1 MSNSHQRLKK
11 LKRSAAF
18 AMSAVGMVIAA
29 VLVVMSVP
37 LKSKAGTLLQ
47 QGSMRAGSSSKG
59 RQVAEMLVTQLE
71 ELKALPI
78 AHAFSSSLK
87 EKRLENM
94 SRQSKHPASVK
105 VDVRKDR
112 TQILTEAPAEK
123 KPCDTECEHM
133 KDVGKQ
139 RMKELRDQI
148 EKDFTGMTTFGAE
161 AAYVPP
167 VESIEKQVADGSLN
181 KDPTADLKPPP
192 DNFAGSSLIAADP
205 GAAAPVLSSGQVK
218 SVAQVVSTETPS
230 AQDLLKHI
238 QEAEASAVA
247 DAKAVRLASP
257 EAVSRSLGSCFTSS
271 FCAQSTCFTSTKV
284 QILME
289 ICQRQRRRAS
299 ASQTACWHHFRQRG
313 SSSSRGGGLAS
324 DFTCNFTC
332 NFTWCR

>member
-11 LKRSAAF
+11 LKRSATF
-18 AMSAVGMVIAA
+18 AMSVVGMVIAA
-29 VLVVMSVP
+29 VLVVISVP
-37 LKSKAGTLLQ
+37 LKSKAGHGALLEKA
-47 QGSMRAGSSSKG
+47 SMHAGSSSKG

-123 KPCDTECEHM
+123 KPCDKECEHM
-133 KDVGKQ
+133 KEVGKQ

-167 VESIEKQVADGSLN
+167 VESIEKQVADGSLY

-257 EAVSRSLGSCFTSS
+257 EAVSRSVG
-271 FCAQSTCFTSTKV
+271 
-284 QILME
+284 
-289 ICQRQRRRAS
+289 
-299 ASQTACWHHFRQRG
+299 
-313 SSSSRGGGLAS
+313 
-324 DFTCNFTC
+324 
-332 NFTWCR
+332 